1 MIVSVLIP
9 TYRRPDWLGRCLVA
23 LSRQTRAADEV
34 VVVRRRDDVAAH
46 DALRDA
52 PADLPVKVVTVD
64 RGGVVHAMTRGIAV
78 ATGDVVAFLDDDA
91 EPRPDWLGRIERHL
105 AARPDVAGVGGLD
118 LIRGQ
123 EPAAS
128 GPGPVVG
135 RVAWYGRTVGNHHLG
150 RGAAREADVLKG
162 CNLALRRHLVEAV
175 GFDVRLRGAGAQ
187 VAWELALMLPMRRAG
202 WRLIYDPAIVVDH
215 HVAQRHDRDARDAF
229 DPIARADAAHNEALA
244 ILDHLPPG
252 RRAAFLAWAAVVGSP
267 SKFGLAQAARHL
279 PAGRRAVRAELAAS
293 LRGRLA
299 GWRTFRATRDQAP
312 PVPAGPP
319 RPDAGPET
327 IPMALPTPAPS
338 R

>member
-9 TYRRPDWLGRCLVA
+9 TYRRPDHLAMCLAA

-34 VVVRRRDDVAAH
+34 VVVHRADDTAALE
-46 DALRDA
+46 ALRDA
-52 PADLPVKVVTVD
+52 PQVLPLKVVTVG
-64 RGGVVHAMTRGIAV
+64 RGGVIHAMDRGVAAAGGEAV
-78 ATGDVVAFLDDDA
+78 AFVDDDA

-118 LIRGQ
+118 QIRGQ

-135 RVAWYGRTVGNHHLG
+135 RVAWYGRTAGNHHLG

-175 GFDVRLRGAGAQ
+175 GFDERLRGAGAQ

-252 RRAAFLAWAAVVGSP
+252 RRAAFLAWVTAVGSP
-267 SKFGLAQAARHL
+267 SKFGLAQALRHL
-279 PAGRRAVRAELAAS
+279 PGRRRAVRAELRAAV
-293 LRGRLA
+293 RGRLA
-299 GWRTFRATRDQAP
+299 GWRTHRATRGQAP

-319 RPDAGPET
+319 RSEAAVTPR
-327 IPMALPTPAPS
+327 LTPAPLY
-338 R
+338 